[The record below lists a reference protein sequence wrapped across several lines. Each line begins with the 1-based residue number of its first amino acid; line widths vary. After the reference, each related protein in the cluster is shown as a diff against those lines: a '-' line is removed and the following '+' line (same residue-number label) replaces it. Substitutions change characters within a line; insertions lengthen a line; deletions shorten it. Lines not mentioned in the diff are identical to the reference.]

1 MEQRLRLLI
10 YFGMA
15 TLGAGLLF
23 LLVKLAPHFG
33 WIWEVI
39 KAVIAPFLISIIIAY
54 LLNPIVRLLHQR
66 NVPRGMAV
74 IIIYFTFM
82 LVFTVFF
89 LNAIPTFLKQSREL
103 TEHIPELI
111 QTYQVWLQE
120 FNSHKYQLPETI
132 RLGIDQAL
140 QNIEA
145 KTTDYF
151 ANLLNGAGGFIQ
163 KFIGFFVIPFLVF
176 YLLKD
181 MESIQKGIL
190 LFVPRSQRKEF
201 SKLIHDI
208 DEALG
213 NYIAGQL
220 LVSLIVGALAYIGY
234 WVIGMP
240 YTLILALIIT
250 ITNIIPFIGP
260 IIGAAPSIL
269 VAITISWEMA
279 VAVLIVNL
287 VVQVL
292 EGNLVSPFIMG
303 RRLHMHPILIIF
315 ALLLG
320 GELGGLIGLIFAVPI
335 LAILR
340 VIVHHVI
347 IHLVKH

>member
-1 MEQRLRLLI
+1 MEQRIRFLI

-15 TLGAGLLF
+15 TLGAGLVF
-23 LLVKLAPHFG
+23 LLVQLAPYFG
-33 WIWEVI
+33 WIWGI
-39 KAVIAPFLISIIIAY
+39 MKAVITPFLISIIMAY

-66 NVPRGMAV
+66 NVPRAIAV

-82 LVFTVFF
+82 LVATVFVI
-89 LNAIPTFLKQSREL
+89 NATPTFIKQSKDL
-103 TEHIPELI
+103 TEHIPELVE
-111 QTYQVWLQE
+111 TYQAWLQE

-140 QNIEA
+140 ENIEV
-145 KTTDYF
+145 KTTNYF
-151 ANLLNGAGGFIQ
+151 ANLLNGAGGFLH
-163 KFIGFFVIPFLVF
+163 KFIGLFVIPFLVF
-176 YLLKD
+176 YMLKD
-181 MESIQKGIL
+181 MDSIQKGIL

-208 DEALG
+208 DLALG

-220 LVSLIVGALAYIGY
+220 LVSLFVGVLAYIGY
-234 WVIGMP
+234 WIIEMP
-240 YTLILALIIT
+240 YTLILALVIT
-250 ITNIIPFIGP
+250 ITNIIPYIGP

-269 VAITISWEMA
+269 VAFTISWEMT

-287 VVQVL
+287 IVQVL
-292 EGNLVSPFIMG
+292 EGNLISPFIMG
-303 RRLHMHPILIIF
+303 KRLHMHPLLIIF

-340 VIVHHVI
+340 VITHHVI
-347 IHLVKH
+347 IHMVKH

>member
-1 MEQRLRLLI
+1 MELRIRLLI
-10 YFGMA
+10 YLGMA
-15 TLGAGLLF
+15 TLVAGLVY
-23 LLVKLAPHFG
+23 LLLQLAPHFG
-33 WIWEVI
+33 WMWQVI
-39 KAVIAPFLISIIIAY
+39 KAVIAPFLISVIFAY

-74 IIIYFTFM
+74 AIIYFTFI
-82 LVFTVFF
+82 LVFTVFI
-89 LNAIPTFLKQSREL
+89 LNAIPTFLKQSSDL
-103 TEHIPELI
+103 TEHIPELV
-111 QTYQVWLQE
+111 QTYQAWLQE
-120 FNSHKYQLPETI
+120 FNNHKYQLPESI

-140 QNIEA
+140 ENIEV
-145 KTTDYF
+145 KTTEYF
-151 ANLLNGAGGFIQ
+151 ANLVNGAGGFIH
-163 KFIGFFVIPFLVF
+163 KFIGLFVIPFLVF
-176 YLLKD
+176 YMLKD

-201 SKLIHDI
+201 SKLFHDI
-208 DEALG
+208 DHALG

-220 LVSLIVGALAYIGY
+220 LVSLIVGVLAYIGY
-234 WVIGMP
+234 WIIGMP
-240 YTLILALIIT
+240 YALILALIIT
-250 ITNIIPFIGP
+250 ITNIIPYIGP

-269 VAITISWEMA
+269 VALTISWEMS

-287 VVQVL
+287 IVQVL

-335 LAILR
+335 LATLR
-340 VIVHHVI
+340 VIIHHVI